1 MSGNILSLRKR
12 LKAINTKI
20 KSLKQE
26 KEKLRKQ
33 LSASCTHPALY
44 VRERPYQAF
53 SYGPCMPPKRICI
66 LCGVTENGW
75 GCGHKILLKHT
86 GKITAAEFRQ
96 IEARFDY
103 EK

>member
-1 MSGNILSLRKR
+1 MSLRKR
-12 LKAINTKI
+12 LKAVNTKI

-26 KEKLRKQ
+26 KQKLRKQ

-44 VRERPYQAF
+44 VRERPYRTYN
-53 SYGPCMPPKRICI
+53 YGPATPPTRICI

-86 GKITAAEFRQ
+86 GEITADEFQR

-103 EK
+103 AK